1 MAVVYIPPV
10 LQGLTGGEEALRVE
24 GATVRDL
31 VDNLEKTYPGIR
43 VRLVDQNR
51 LRPNICVAVDGRVS
65 PLGLLDRVSP
75 SCEVHFI
82 AAIAGGAGE

>member
-1 MAVVYIPPV
+1 VAVVYIPPL

-43 VRLVDQNR
+43 VRLVDQDR
-51 LRPNICVAVDGRVS
+51 LRPNIRVAVDGRIS
-65 PLGLLDRVSP
+65 PLGLLEHVSP
-75 SCEVHFI
+75 RCEVHFI